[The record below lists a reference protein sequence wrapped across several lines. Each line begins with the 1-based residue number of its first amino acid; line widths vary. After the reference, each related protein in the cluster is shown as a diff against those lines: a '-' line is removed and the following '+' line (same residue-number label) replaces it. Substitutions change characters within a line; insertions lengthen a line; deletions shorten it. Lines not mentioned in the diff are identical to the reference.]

1 MVVAKAPVKTKIIY
15 PETDGMPMADGEFQA
30 PIYARIITMLRTHF
44 RRRRRVRVNGDTL
57 IYYSQGNRHRFV
69 SPDCYV
75 ALGLSDDALESIRRN
90 NNYQTWEVGWFPQFI
105 MEIGSR
111 STAAYDQGGKLR
123 LYESLGALEYWL
135 YDSTGG
141 EFYDEPLAGNRL
153 VNGEYVRME
162 MRYEND
168 GSVWAHSDVLNL
180 DLWWIDGEL
189 RFWDPVDRRWLL
201 DLEESEEMVVAQA
214 ARADSESARADS
226 ESARADAAEE
236 RAKEELAGRLEAEAR
251 AARLEAELRRL
262 LGEDDD
268 EEE

>member
-1 MVVAKAPVKTKIIY
+1 
-15 PETDGMPMADGEFQA
+15 
-30 PIYARIITMLRTHF
+30 
-44 RRRRRVRVNGDTL
+44 
-57 IYYSQGNRHRFV
+57 
-69 SPDCYV
+69 
-75 ALGLSDDALESIRRN
+75 
-90 NNYQTWEVGWFPQFI
+90 
-105 MEIGSR
+105 MEIASR

-214 ARADSESARADS
+214 ARADSESR
-226 ESARADAAEE
+226 
-236 RAKEELAGRLEAEAR
+236 AGRLGIR
-251 AARLEAELRRL
+251 AGRLGIRAGRLGIRAGGLGLRNGQRRNWRVGWKPKRAPRGWKRNCADFSAKMMKKNRAPAVGGGRTRGFFGDRNPNPEPSRPMRRPAPRPASRRITAL
-262 LGEDDD
+262 T
-268 EEE
+268 